1 MTATLVALVAL
12 VAAHSVSGRVVDGS
26 TGKPMS
32 GAVVVLWE
40 RSGVRSEGTR
50 LTVGPD
56 GAFEFPNVAPGS
68 YLVAPTMPGMT
79 VPYRTE
85 TIDVEIRNESVTGL
99 GLVITPMGPRSVTV
113 AGRIVVEGGV
123 ALPASVVRVQAAGES
138 SAVQRDGTF
147 QLPFRAQER
156 YALRFEKLPEGTY
169 VKTVSA
175 GTWDPVSET
184 LVFATT
190 PPSTLQITLEV
201 GTRTIRGRV
210 LDLSGAVAGPQTSLT
225 LSLRSAEVPLRDL
238 TLNRD
243 GTFEIARL
251 RSGEYELKGRL
262 GSGAATQFARFAVEI
277 GDQDLSGLEVVL
289 RPLTRQTGRVVIEGA
304 GRLEDLVPFQ
314 PVMEITDIL
323 GVHRIPIAADGTF
336 EFQSFLG
343 GYSAEIRNLPM
354 GYSRSIWITR
364 NGNAP
369 SFVLVTLRVIQGD
382 GFFIVPR
389 PR

>member
-12 VAAHSVSGRVVDGS
+12 AAAHSVSGRVVDGS

-50 LTVGPD
+50 STVGPD
-56 GAFEFPNVAPGS
+56 GAFEFANVAPGS

-99 GLVITPMGPRSVTV
+99 GLVITPLGPRPVSVT
-113 AGRIVVEGGV
+113 GRVVMEGGG
-123 ALPASVVRVQAAGES
+123 ALPASVVRVQAARES
-138 SAVQRDGTF
+138 SAVQRDGSF

-169 VKTVSA
+169 VKNVSA

-184 LVFATT
+184 LVFSAT
-190 PPSTLQITLEV
+190 PSSTLQITLEV

-210 LDLSGAVAGPQTSLT
+210 LDPSGAAAGPQTSLT
-225 LSLRSAEVPLRDL
+225 LSRRSGEVLLGDL
-238 TLNRD
+238 ALNRD

-251 RSGEYELKGRL
+251 RSGGYELKARL
-262 GSGAATQFARFAVEI
+262 GSGTATQFARLAVVI
-277 GDQDLSGLEVVL
+277 GDRDLSGLEVV
-289 RPLTRQTGRVVIEGA
+289 PLTRQAGRVVIEGV
-304 GRLEDLVPFQ
+304 GRLEDLERFQ
-314 PVMEITDIL
+314 PVMEITDVL

-336 EFQSFLG
+336 EFQSFPG
-343 GYSAEIRNLPM
+343 EYSAEIRNLPVS
-354 GYSRSIWITR
+354 YSRSISITR
-364 NGNAP
+364 NGSAP

>member
-1 MTATLVALVAL
+1 MMATLVALVAL
-12 VAAHSVSGRVVDGS
+12 AAAHSVSGRVVDGS
-26 TGKPMS
+26 TGKPMA

-56 GAFEFPNVAPGS
+56 GAFEFANVAPGS
-68 YLVAPTMPGMT
+68 YLVAPAMPGMT

-85 TIDVEIRNESVTGL
+85 TIDVEVRNESVTGM
-99 GLVITPMGPRSVTV
+99 GLVITPLGPRPVTV
-113 AGRIVVEGGV
+113 TGRVVMESGG

-138 SAVQRDGTF
+138 SAVQRDGRF
-147 QLPFRAQER
+147 QLPLRAQER

-169 VKTVSA
+169 VKNVSA

-184 LVFATT
+184 LVFAAT

-210 LDLSGAVAGPQTSLT
+210 VDRTGAPAGPQTSLT
-225 LSLRSAEVPLRDL
+225 LSMRFGPQFAAAPPRDL

-251 RSGEYELKGRL
+251 RSGDYELKAIQ
-262 GSGAATQFARFAVEI
+262 GSGSATQSATLAVTI
-277 GDQDLSGLEVVL
+277 GDRDRSGLEVAL
-289 RPLTRQTGRVVIEGA
+289 KPLTRHSGRVVIEGA
-304 GRLEDLVPFQ
+304 GRLEDLERFQ
-314 PVMEITDIL
+314 PVMEITDIR

-336 EFQSFLG
+336 EFQSFET
-343 GYSAEIRNLPM
+343 GYSAAIRDLPL
-354 GYSRSIWITR
+354 GYSSSVSIV
-364 NGNAP
+364 G
-369 SFVLVTLRVIQGD
+369 SSVEVKLRVIQTD
-382 GFFIVPR
+382 APFFRLLQPK
-389 PR
+389 